1 MNGSAAPEA
10 AIEAGAWVSRHTSIQ
25 VILVGSGDQA
35 GPWLRRTSYNAERL
49 VLQEPGSG
57 ESSLSAT
64 VRIVADGQADALVTA
79 AHPPLV
85 LSCCHQ
91 LLKAVEGLTS
101 APLAAVCPT
110 APRPGN
116 RDPFALILDVGAHLN
131 PTAQDLVSWAKMGT
145 VYAGK
150 ISKVDAP
157 TVALLSTGRGAT
169 DGPEAVQQA
178 HLTLK
183 QDTSIRFVGN
193 IESVDIP
200 SGAADVIVCDGYVG
214 QAVVGLLGGIGDALL
229 TAARG
234 AYEKHFTWRMGMR
247 LLEGAVVR
255 FKEVIE
261 HAGYGGTPLLGF
273 NKVAILA
280 LEESGAKALSNA
292 IKLAA
297 KSVREQVPEIVA
309 QAIAPSP

>member
-1 MNGSAAPEA
+1 M
-10 AIEAGAWVSRHTSIQ
+10 VS
-25 VILVGSGDQA
+25 
-35 GPWLRRTSYNAERL
+35 
-49 VLQEPGSG
+49 
-57 ESSLSAT
+57 
-64 VRIVADGQADALVTA
+64 A
-79 AHPPLV
+79 AHPPQV
-85 LSCCHQ
+85 LEQCHRY
-91 LLKAVEGLTS
+91 LHPVPGLIS

-116 RDPFALILDVGAHLN
+116 RDPFALILDVGAHLS
-131 PTAQDLVSWAKMGT
+131 PTATELVSWAKMGT

-157 TVALLSTGRGAT
+157 TVALLSTGRDAG
-169 DGPEAVQQA
+169 DGPPAVQEA
-178 HLTLK
+178 HHLMKNDSSL
-183 QDTSIRFVGN
+183 RFVGN
-193 IESVDIP
+193 IESIDIP

-229 TAARG
+229 SAARG

-255 FKEVIE
+255 FKEITE

-273 NKVAILA
+273 DKVAILA
-280 LEESGAKALSNA
+280 LDESGSEALSNA

-297 KSVREQVPEIVA
+297 KSVREKVPEVVA
-309 QAIAPSP
+309 QALRSQG